1 MELCNKTSLSG
12 KVVKIYPVKYT
23 LHQVPVVSF
32 VLEHV
37 SRQIEC
43 GESREVKCR
52 VYCVILDAKEYLNI
66 ELLELHVVVAGF
78 LSQNSRSQLVLHIT
92 QLEFLDK
99 GI

>member
-1 MELCNKTSLSG
+1 
-12 KVVKIYPVKYT
+12 
-23 LHQVPVVSF
+23 
-32 VLEHV
+32 
-37 SRQIEC
+37 
-43 GESREVKCR
+43 VKCR